1 MYKPNLFNS
10 NAVGKYSNRVT
21 PDNIRQLR
29 PGQIFVFGS
38 NGRGAHYGGAAR
50 TAVVQYGAIMGQAEG
65 LQGESY
71 AINSMDGLEVLAQ
84 QARRFIVF
92 AKDNPELTFL
102 VTRIGCGIAGY
113 SPREVAP
120 LFAAAVNVE
129 NIWLPQD
136 FWTELI

>member
-10 NAVGKYSNRVT
+10 NAVGKYSHRVT

-38 NGRGAHYGGAAR
+38 NGSGAHYGGAAR